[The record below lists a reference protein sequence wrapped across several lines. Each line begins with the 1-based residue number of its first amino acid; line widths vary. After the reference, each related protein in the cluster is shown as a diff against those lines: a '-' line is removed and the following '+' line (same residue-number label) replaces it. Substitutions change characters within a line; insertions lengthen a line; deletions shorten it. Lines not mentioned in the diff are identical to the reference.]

1 MESIKGNS
9 NFHRTK
15 ALYIQIPQDKMPTQQ
30 HSLVHYVIKWF
41 LAQKKKCYCVQN
53 CCFSAFKYELLSFLS
68 NEFIKN
74 IVIVGYQNF
83 T

>member
-41 LAQKKKCYCVQN
+41 LAQKKNVTV
-53 CCFSAFKYELLSFLS
+53 FK
-68 NEFIKN
+68 
-74 IVIVGYQNF
+74 IVVSVHLNMNYSHSSQMSL
-83 T
+83 